1 MPAHMCRQ
9 HTRTFRCASVIDTQA
24 EYVQAGASSF
34 KLQDGRRPLPM
45 KNTVTLFILTSL
57 SYLSFTVNTCSI
69 WNLGVLVLLI
79 GCLLGPFIA
88 TTRCHLRTGLVA
100 HRLATTPSI
109 PFKVLSMSVHS
120 LVLKLPS
127 LMAIPVMVSFGKRS
141 TSGICRRPISS
152 GTTHVRSILPM
163 VPFASESKPILRM
176 G

>member
-127 LMAIPVMVSFGKRS
+127 LMAIPVMVSLG
-141 TSGICRRPISS
+141 SGQPLVYADGRYRVARHMSGLYCQWFPSRPN
-152 GTTHVRSILPM
+152 RNR
-163 VPFASESKPILRM
+163 F
-176 G
+176 